1 LLNNMTNSPFVP
13 KSRNG
18 HRPTITRPLIRRPP
32 QFVAQADTVA
42 AISGPPAM
50 QKNVSVVFLDQA
62 KKPVPED
69 TPATAIG
76 FRFEKQSK
84 DQVRVTMIC
93 GG

>member
-1 LLNNMTNSPFVP
+1 
-13 KSRNG
+13 
-18 HRPTITRPLIRRPP
+18 
-32 QFVAQADTVA
+32 
-42 AISGPPAM
+42 M